1 MCITQGLLSATTGSC
16 ILSSIIIPSFDF
28 NLSKSLISRGKKK
41 ITSHYVSGLCLT
53 RLESISLSQKVD
65 LHSLLD
71 LICQSMINKYLA
83 VSFLFARSY
92 MLVDLHTIS
101 EEIFSLIELH
111 GTQKKCGVNLTTT
124 KLKYKE
130 IRISYLKYFKISLQ
144 ISNFR
149 RILTQAEFQCVYTK

>member
-1 MCITQGLLSATTGSC
+1 MCPAYVWHNWTAYLS
-16 ILSSIIIPSFDF
+16 
-28 NLSKSLISRGKKK
+28 
-41 ITSHYVSGLCLT
+41 H
-53 RLESISLSQKVD
+53 KVD

-149 RILTQAEFQCVYTK
+149 RILIYRQNFSVCIQNKT